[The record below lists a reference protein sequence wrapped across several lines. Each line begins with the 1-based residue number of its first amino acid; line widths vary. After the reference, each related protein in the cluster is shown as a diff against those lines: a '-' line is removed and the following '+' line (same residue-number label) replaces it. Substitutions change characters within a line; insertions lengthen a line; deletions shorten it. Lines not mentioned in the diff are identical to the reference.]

1 MIILLALIVG
11 ALPILPGLIF
21 AIKRRRRTAVTSTA
35 TSRAQMTRGIVLGLG
50 SFNVVLA
57 LIVLGLGLMWFF
69 APHLVMAAGI
79 AQEASNGDP
88 YATLAAALAVGIG
101 SLSAGYAVASTG
113 SAALGVIAE
122 KPESFGSA
130 LIFVGLAEGV
140 AIYGLI
146 IAFMIL
152 NR

>member
-1 MIILLALIVG
+1 MLLLTIAVLAGLLPLIPAL
-11 ALPILPGLIF
+11 F
-21 AIKRRRRTAVTSTA
+21 YSYKRRHNPTQVTK
-35 TSRAQMTRGIVLGLG
+35 GVLIGLS

-57 LIVLGLGLMWFF
+57 LMMLGLGVVWFF
-69 APHLVMAAGI
+69 APHLAQAAPI
-79 AQEASNGDP
+79 PAESETSTADP
-88 YATLAAALAVGIG
+88 YAAIAAAAAVGTGSIG
-101 SLSAGYAVASTG
+101 AAYAVSSTG
-113 SAALGVIAE
+113 SAAIGALAE
-122 KPESFGSA
+122 RPEIFGRA